1 MTKNEIQVLRAN
13 LLGGMDAYTR
23 AVIDD
28 EEYLMSWLAY
38 GVPDEASEEDLMEIA
53 GDEEEFNRIA
63 KVFGN
68 ILNDFVEDYGT
79 MED

>member
-13 LLGGMDAYTR
+13 LLGGMDAYMR

-28 EEYLMSWLAY
+28 EEYIMSWLAY

-53 GDEEEFNRIA
+53 GDEEEFNRISA
-63 KVFGN
+63 YFGSL
-68 ILNDFVEDYGT
+68 IGAFTKEYGT

>member
-13 LLGGMDAYTR
+13 LLGGMDAYMR
-23 AVIDD
+23 EAVDD

-38 GVPDEASEEDLMEIA
+38 GVPDGADEDELMEIA
-53 GDEEEFNRIA
+53 EDEDEFCRIA

-68 ILNDFVEDYGT
+68 IINDFVEDYGT
-79 MED
+79 GD

>member
-13 LLGGMDAYTR
+13 LLGGMDTYIR
-23 AVIDD
+23 EVVVD

-53 GDEEEFNRIA
+53 EDEEEFNRIA
-63 KVFGN
+63 EVFGSIIN
-68 ILNDFVEDYGT
+68 NLFEDYGT
-79 MED
+79 EKD

>member
-13 LLGGMDAYTR
+13 LLGGMDAYMR

-28 EEYLMSWLAY
+28 EEDFMSWLAY

-53 GDEEEFNRIA
+53 EDEEEFNRIS
-63 KVFGN
+63 KVFSD
-68 ILNDFVEDYGT
+68 LLRDFVEDYGAG
-79 MED
+79 D